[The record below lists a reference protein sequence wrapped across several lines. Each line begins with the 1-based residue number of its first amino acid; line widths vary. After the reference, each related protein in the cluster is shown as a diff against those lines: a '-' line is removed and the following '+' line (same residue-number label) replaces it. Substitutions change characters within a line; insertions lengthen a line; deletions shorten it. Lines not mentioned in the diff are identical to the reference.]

1 MNWNIV
7 EGNWR
12 YIDWHAAEG
21 NWKQFRPRV
30 KSYWKQL
37 TEDHLDA
44 IAGNRDRLAAKIK
57 VAYGVT
63 RDEVENQIKT
73 FERRNENYHP
83 LPMVKSSTR
92 EVLLQVVK

>member
-12 YIDWHAAEG
+12 YIDWRAAEG

-30 KSYWKQL
+30 KNYWKQL

-44 IAGNRDRLAAKIK
+44 IAGNRDKLAAKIK
-57 VAYGVT
+57 AAYGVT
-63 RDEVENQIKT
+63 GDEVENQIKT
-73 FERRNENYHP
+73 FERRNEHYHP
-83 LPMVKSSTR
+83 APVA
-92 EVLLQVVK
+92 